1 MAIPQDL
8 GDEEA
13 VIELRKPLE
22 HEEFKFIDCSPRTE
36 PLVDFMPHV
45 YEDDR
50 QESGGSIRVR
60 DHENRL
66 LASDPDDGEMYYVD
80 QESTPPTPSDLKPSL
95 GSPSTPSEHKT
106 HLESPHK

>member
-8 GDEEA
+8 GDEDA

-45 YEDDR
+45 YE
-50 QESGGSIRVR
+50 V
-60 DHENRL
+60 
-66 LASDPDDGEMYYVD
+66 
-80 QESTPPTPSDLKPSL
+80 
-95 GSPSTPSEHKT
+95 
-106 HLESPHK
+106 LEVMS